1 LEEGVSL
8 HRIAPRLLPIPPPSA
23 TLSTLVASLATMG
36 IPPAATPA
44 PIYRRTTTTA
54 APVALFVGLA
64 PRAVTALALIRK
76 MRGISTAT
84 KATRLPNLLLETMTM
99 RNVKRAVLMSLAVV
113 GCTAAAAAQESPKR
127 EAVADA
133 AKCLTAEHELA
144 SKSSDAVTKEQADA
158 IVGELKQIRQLLEKQ
173 QVQLALAVAPK
184 PAATPA
190 PPEKV
195 QMNVGDG
202 WYAIGRADAPVT
214 LVEFA
219 DYQCPFCKQF
229 HTAAYAELKK
239 NYIDTGK
246 VRFVS
251 RDLPL
256 EFHPLALKAAEAARC
271 AGDQN
276 KYWELRDALY
286 ANAAPPND
294 EVIKKAAESLSL
306 DEKGFRACLDSD
318 KYKADV
324 QKDAGE
330 AATLQISGTPTF
342 VLAKSAKDKLN
353 GVRIVGAQ
361 SFATFQAAIDGLLK
375 TEVAMKN

>member
-1 LEEGVSL
+1 
-8 HRIAPRLLPIPPPSA
+8 
-23 TLSTLVASLATMG
+23 
-36 IPPAATPA
+36 
-44 PIYRRTTTTA
+44 
-54 APVALFVGLA
+54 
-64 PRAVTALALIRK
+64 
-76 MRGISTAT
+76 
-84 KATRLPNLLLETMTM
+84 MTM